1 VRKVLVTGGAGYV
14 GSHTMQV
21 LKAQGYEQVCF
32 DNLSTG
38 YREFVGDIPLIQGD
52 LKNAADLDAAFSRQD
67 IAAVLHF
74 ASHALVEES
83 RRNPHKYY
91 HDNILNTLNLLE
103 AMRRHGVAFI
113 VFSSSC
119 AAYGVPGRV
128 PIDEGMPLDPVQPYG
143 VTKMVIEHILR
154 DYQNAYGLRFV
165 SLRYFNAAGA
175 AHDGSIGE
183 WHVPESHLIPR
194 LLEVALGNGTCAEIY
209 GNDYPTPDGTC
220 IRDYV
225 HVLDLAFAHA
235 AALEYLFSGQASEIL
250 NLGTGHGFSVLQVVD
265 RVKKITG
272 KDLPIA
278 IKTRRLGDPPKLVA
292 NAGKAKAKLGWS
304 PRHSSLEE
312 IVETA
317 WNWRRGAPCRALA
330 ARGHA

>member
-1 VRKVLVTGGAGYV
+1 VRGILVTGGAGYV
-14 GSHTMQV
+14 GSHTLQV
-21 LKAQGYEQVCF
+21 LKAQGYTQVCL

-38 YREFVGDIPLIQGD
+38 YREFVGDVPFIQSD
-52 LKNAADLDAAFSRQD
+52 LGHASDLDAAFSRQD
-67 IAAVLHF
+67 IAAVIHF

-83 RRNPHKYY
+83 CRDPHKYY
-91 HDNILNTLNLLE
+91 HDNIVNTLNLLE

-119 AAYGVPGRV
+119 ATYGIPDRV
-128 PIDEGMPLDPVQPYG
+128 PVDEGMPLDPVHPYG
-143 VTKMVIEHILR
+143 VTKMVIERILR
-154 DYQNAYGLRFV
+154 DYQNAHGLRFV

-194 LLEVALGNGTCAEIY
+194 LLEIASGNGPCAEIY

-225 HVLDLAFAHA
+225 HVLDLAFAHV
-235 AALEYLFSGQASEIL
+235 AALAYLFSGRPSEIF

-265 RVKKITG
+265 QVKKVTG
-272 KDLPIA
+272 ERLPIA
-278 IKTRRLGDPPKLVA
+278 MKARRPGDPPELVA
-292 NAGKAKAKLGWS
+292 NAEKAKAELGWS

-312 IVETA
+312 IVQTA
-317 WNWRRGAPCRALA
+317 WNWRRGAVCRTLA
-330 ARGHA
+330 ACRHA